1 MITII
6 IGYRI
11 FFSRQRQLAVSFI
24 CRLPTDYFQL
34 SMIRIED
41 VIEKVERNRPEPDID
56 LIRRAYLFSAL
67 HHRGQKRASGEPYLV
82 HPLEVADILADMRLD
97 EISVS
102 TGLLHDVVEDTL
114 VDLDTIREYFGDE
127 VTRLVDGLTKIAH
140 ISNLSKEKQ
149 QAENVRK
156 MVLAMITDVRVVLI
170 KLADRLHNMRT
181 MQFLKPE
188 KRARISQETLDI
200 YAPIAHRLGMGK
212 VRSELEDLSFQNLYP
227 EEYKKLSNEVEER
240 RSELEATLEKIT
252 ELIKQKLTE
261 NDVPF
266 VEVEGRVKR
275 LYSLWKKLK
284 KRKLTIEEVYDLIAA
299 RIITPNDKKNCYL
312 ALSVIHDIWTPV
324 PERFKDW
331 IGNPRDNLYQSLH
344 TSVIGDNGLSFEVQ
358 IRTEEMHQVAEE
370 GVAAHWK
377 YKESKPGKREE
388 DASLDELRKT
398 VEKLLLPLVESTRET
413 EDSEDFIE
421 SLKLDL
427 YPKDVYAFTPRG
439 KIIQLPRGATPIDFA
454 YAIHSEVGDNC
465 TGAKIKG
472 RIVPLRTELQN
483 GDVVEVLTTPNSKP
497 SRDWLNSVVT
507 SKARNRIRHWIAEQQ
522 RVESIEIGRKLLEKE
537 VDKFRL
543 SPKKLIANDDEMK
556 RIANEYGLGRGEDLL
571 ASIGYGKT
579 LPRNVLAKFL
589 GAEKF
594 AELDPE
600 KKKETR
606 LESSVK
612 AVKKF
617 IGLGEDAI
625 IVKGVDNLLTNR
637 AHCCNPLRG
646 EEIVGYISL
655 GKGIVVHNK
664 RCKNLQ
670 QLMVNRE
677 RIIDVE
683 WAKGD
688 GKEIQSVRL
697 LATTENRTGMLA
709 GITNAIADIK
719 TGIRDA
725 RAEVS
730 KNDRG
735 LIEVTIEVFDKKHLD
750 KVITSV
756 EQVPGVIAV
765 ERVNF

>member
-1 MITII
+1 
-6 IGYRI
+6 
-11 FFSRQRQLAVSFI
+11 
-24 CRLPTDYFQL
+24 
-34 SMIRIED
+34 MIRIED
-41 VIEKVERNRPEPDID
+41 VIEKVGKNRPEPDID

-97 EISVS
+97 EVSVS

-114 VDLDTIREYFGDE
+114 VDLDTIRNYFGDE
-127 VTRLVDGLTKIAH
+127 ITRLVDGLTKIAH

-156 MVLAMITDVRVVLI
+156 MVLAMTTDVRVVLI

-212 VRSELEDLSFQNLYP
+212 LRGELEDLSFQNLYP
-227 EEYKKLSNEVEER
+227 QDYKRLSEEVEAR
-240 RSELEATLEKIT
+240 RPELEAALEKIKNT
-252 ELIKQKLTE
+252 ITNQLNE
-261 NDVPF
+261 NEVPF
-266 VEVEGRVKR
+266 IEIQSRVKR

-284 KRKLTIEEVYDLIAA
+284 KRKLTIEEVYDLIAV

-331 IGNPRDNLYQSLH
+331 IAIPRDNLYQSLH
-344 TSVIGDNGLSFEVQ
+344 TSVIGDKGQSFEVQ
-358 IRTEEMHQVAEE
+358 IRTQEMHHIAEE

-377 YKESKPGKREE
+377 YKDNKLGKQEE

-398 VEKLLLPLVESTRET
+398 VEKLLLPLVENTDEN
-413 EDSEDFIE
+413 EDPEDFIE
-421 SLKLDL
+421 SFKLDL
-427 YPKDVYAFTPRG
+427 YPKNVYAFTPLG
-439 KIIQLPRGATPIDFA
+439 KVIQLPRGATPIDFA
-454 YAIHSEVGDNC
+454 YAIHSEVGDTC

-483 GDVVEVLTTPNSKP
+483 GDVVEILTTPNSKP
-497 SRDWLNSVVT
+497 SRDWLNHVIT
-507 SKARNRIRHWIAEQQ
+507 AKARNSVRHWIAEQQ
-522 RVESIEIGRKLLEKE
+522 RTESIDVGRKLLEKE
-537 VDKFRL
+537 ADKFHL
-543 SPKKLIANDDEMK
+543 SSKKLLNNDDEMK
-556 RIANEYGLGRGEDLL
+556 RIANEYGLGRAEDLL

-579 LPRNVLAKFL
+579 LPRNVIAKFL

-594 AELDPE
+594 SELDPD
-600 KKKETR
+600 KKKETKFQ
-606 LESSVK
+606 SGMK

-625 IVKGVDNLLTNR
+625 IVKGVDNLMTNR
-637 AHCCNPLRG
+637 ARCCNPLRG
-646 EEIVGYISL
+646 EEIIGYISL

-664 RCKNLQ
+664 RCSNVK
-670 QLMVNRE
+670 QLMVNRD
-677 RIIDVE
+677 RIVEVE
-683 WAKGD
+683 WAKNE
-688 GKEIQSVRL
+688 KEVIQSVRL

-709 GITNAIADIK
+709 GITNAIAEIK

-725 RAEVS
+725 SARIS
-730 KNDRG
+730 KDDRG

-750 KVITSV
+750 KVISSI
-756 EQVPGVIAV
+756 EQVQGVIAV
-765 ERVNF
+765 ERVNT

>member
-1 MITII
+1 
-6 IGYRI
+6 
-11 FFSRQRQLAVSFI
+11 
-24 CRLPTDYFQL
+24 
-34 SMIRIED
+34 MIRIED
-41 VIEKVERNRPEPDID
+41 VIEKVEKNRPEPDVD

-82 HPLEVADILADMRLD
+82 HPLEVANILAEMRLD
-97 EISVS
+97 ETSVS

-127 VTRLVDGLTKIAH
+127 ITRLVDGLTKIAH

-227 EEYKKLSNEVEER
+227 EEYKKLSREVESR
-240 RSELEATLEKIT
+240 RTELEATLEEIT
-252 ELIKQKLTE
+252 ELIKYKLKE

-299 RIITPNDKKNCYL
+299 RIITPNDKKKCYL

-344 TSVIGDNGLSFEVQ
+344 TSVIGDSGQSFEVQ
-358 IRTEEMHQVAEE
+358 IRTDEMHRVAEE

-377 YKESKPGKREE
+377 YKESKLGKREE
-388 DASLDELRKT
+388 DESLDELRKT
-398 VEKLLLPLVESTRET
+398 VEKLLLPLVESTQET

-439 KIIQLPRGATPIDFA
+439 KIIQLPRGSTPIDFA
-454 YAIHSEVGDNC
+454 YAIHSEVGDTC

-483 GDVVEVLTTPNSKP
+483 GDVVEILTTPNSKP
-497 SRDWLNSVVT
+497 SRDWLNSLVT
-507 SKARNRIRHWIAEQQ
+507 SKARNRVRHWIAEQQ

-537 VDKFRL
+537 IDKFRL
-543 SPKKLIANDDEMK
+543 SPKKLIGNDDEMR
-556 RIANEYGLGRGEDLL
+556 RIANEYGLGRPEDLL

-606 LESSVK
+606 LESGMK

-625 IVKGVDNLLTNR
+625 IVKGVDNLLTTR
-637 AHCCNPLRG
+637 ARCCNPLRG

-655 GKGIVVHNK
+655 GKGIVVHQK
-664 RCKNLQ
+664 RCKNVQ

-677 RIIDVE
+677 RIVEVE

-709 GITNAIADIK
+709 GITNAIAEIK

-725 RAEVS
+725 RAEIS

-765 ERVNF
+765 ERVNY

>member
-1 MITII
+1 
-6 IGYRI
+6 
-11 FFSRQRQLAVSFI
+11 
-24 CRLPTDYFQL
+24 
-34 SMIRIED
+34 MIRIED
-41 VIEKVERNRPEPDID
+41 VIEKVERNRPESDID
-56 LIRRAYLFSAL
+56 LIRRAYFFSAL

-82 HPLEVADILADMRLD
+82 HPLEVAAILADMRLD
-97 EISVS
+97 ETCVS

-114 VDLDTIREYFGDE
+114 VDLETIREYFGDE

-212 VRSELEDLSFQNLYP
+212 LRSELEDLSFQNIYP
-227 EEYKKLSNEVEER
+227 EEYAKLSKEVEAR
-240 RSELEATLEKIT
+240 RPELEATLEKIT
-252 ELIKQKLTE
+252 NTIKEQLTA

-266 VEVEGRVKR
+266 IEVQGRVKR
-275 LYSLWKKLK
+275 LFSLWKKLK

-312 ALSVIHDIWTPV
+312 GLSVIHDVWTPV

-344 TSVIGDNGLSFEVQ
+344 TSVVGDNGQSFEVQ
-358 IRTEEMHQVAEE
+358 IRTEEMHQIAEE

-377 YKESKPGKREE
+377 YKEKKLGKRDE

-398 VEKLLLPLVESTRET
+398 VEKLLLPLVESTQET

-427 YPKDVYAFTPRG
+427 YPKDVYAFTPMG
-439 KIIQLPRGATPIDFA
+439 KIIQLPRGSTPIDFA

-472 RIVPLRTELQN
+472 RIVPLRTEIQN
-483 GDVVEVLTTPNSKP
+483 GDAVEILTTPNSKP
-497 SRDWLNSVVT
+497 SGDWLNHVVT

-522 RVESIEIGRKLLEKE
+522 RTESIELGRKLLEKE
-537 VDKFRL
+537 IEKFRL
-543 SPKKLIANDDEMK
+543 SPKKLINNDGEMK
-556 RIANEYGLGRGEDLL
+556 RVANEYGLGRPEDLL
-571 ASIGYGKT
+571 ASIGYGKS
-579 LPRNVLAKFL
+579 LPRNVLAKYL
-589 GAEKF
+589 GGEKF

-606 LESSVK
+606 LESGMK

-625 IVKGVDNLLTNR
+625 IVKGVDNLLTTR
-637 AHCCNPLRG
+637 ARCCNPLRG

-655 GKGIVVHNK
+655 GQGIVVHNK
-664 RCKNLQ
+664 RCKNVQ
-670 QLMVNRE
+670 QLMVNKE
-677 RIIDVE
+677 RIVEVE
-683 WAKGD
+683 WAKGE
-688 GKEIQSVRL
+688 GKEIQSIRL

-709 GITNAIADIK
+709 GITNAIAEIK

-756 EQVPGVIAV
+756 QQVPGVIAV

>member
-1 MITII
+1 
-6 IGYRI
+6 
-11 FFSRQRQLAVSFI
+11 
-24 CRLPTDYFQL
+24 
-34 SMIRIED
+34 MIRIED
-41 VIEKVERNRPEPDID
+41 VIEKVESNRPDSNIE

-82 HPLEVADILADMRLD
+82 HPLEVADILAEMRLD
-97 EISVS
+97 ETSVS

-114 VDLDTIREYFGDE
+114 VDLETIREYFGDE
-127 VTRLVDGLTKIAH
+127 ITRLVDGLTKIAH
-140 ISNLSKEKQ
+140 ISDLSKEKQ

-227 EEYKKLSNEVEER
+227 EEYKKLSGEIEAR
-240 RSELEATLEKIT
+240 RPELEAALEKIT
-252 ELIKQKLTE
+252 NTIKENLAE

-266 VEVEGRVKR
+266 VEIQGRVKR

-284 KRKLTIEEVYDLIAA
+284 KRKLTIEDVYDLIAA

-331 IGNPRDNLYQSLH
+331 IGTPRDNLYQSLH
-344 TSVIGDNGLSFEVQ
+344 TSVIGDNGQSFEVQ
-358 IRTEEMHQVAEE
+358 IRTEEMHHVAEE

-377 YKESKPGKREE
+377 YKESKLGKREE
-388 DASLDELRKT
+388 DEALDELRKT
-398 VEKLLLPLVESTRET
+398 VEKLLLPLVETTNET

-427 YPKDVYAFTPRG
+427 YPKDVYAFTPMG
-439 KIIQLPRGATPIDFA
+439 KVIQLPRGATPIDFA
-454 YAIHSEVGDNC
+454 YAIHSEVGDTC

-483 GDVVEVLTTPNSKP
+483 GDVVEVLTTLNSKP
-497 SRDWLNSVVT
+497 SRDWLNSAVT
-507 SKARNRIRHWIAEQQ
+507 SKARNRIRHWIAQQQ
-522 RVESIEIGRKLLEKE
+522 RAESIEIGRRLLEKE
-537 VDKFRL
+537 ADKFRL
-543 SPKKLIANDDEMK
+543 SPKKLINSDNEMK
-556 RIANEYGLGRGEDLL
+556 RIANEYGLGRAEDLL

-606 LESSVK
+606 LESGMK

-637 AHCCNPLRG
+637 GRCCNPLRG
-646 EEIVGYISL
+646 EEIIGYISL

-664 RCKNLQ
+664 RCKNVA
-670 QLMVNRE
+670 QLMINKD
-677 RIIDVE
+677 RIVEVE

-709 GITNAIADIK
+709 GITNAIAEIK

-725 RAEVS
+725 RAEIS

-750 KVITSV
+750 KVVASIQ
-756 EQVPGVIAV
+756 QVPGVIAV
-765 ERVNF
+765 ERVNY

>member
-1 MITII
+1 M
-6 IGYRI
+6 
-11 FFSRQRQLAVSFI
+11 F
-24 CRLPTDYFQL
+24 
-34 SMIRIED
+34 MIRIED
-41 VIEKVERNRPEPDID
+41 VIDKVENNRPDSNIE

-82 HPLEVADILADMRLD
+82 HPLEVADILAEMRLD
-97 EISVS
+97 ETSVS

-114 VDLDTIREYFGDE
+114 VDLSTIREYFGDE
-127 VTRLVDGLTKIAH
+127 ITRLVDGLTKIAH
-140 ISNLSKEKQ
+140 ISNLSREKQ

-227 EEYKKLSNEVEER
+227 EEYKKLSGEIEAR
-240 RSELEATLEKIT
+240 RPELEAALDKIT
-252 ELIKQKLTE
+252 DTIRVNLTE

-266 VEVEGRVKR
+266 VEIQGRVKR

-284 KRKLTIEEVYDLIAA
+284 KQKLTIEQVYDLIAA
-299 RIITPNDKKNCYL
+299 RIITLNDKKYCYL
-312 ALSVIHDIWTPV
+312 TLSVVHDLWTPV

-331 IGNPRDNLYQSLH
+331 IAIPRDNLYQSLH
-344 TSVIGDNGLSFEVQ
+344 TSVIGDNGQSFEVQ
-358 IRTEEMHQVAEE
+358 IRTEEMHHVAEE

-377 YKESKPGKREE
+377 YKEKKLGKHDE
-388 DASLDELRKT
+388 DAALDELRKT
-398 VEKLLLPLVESTRET
+398 VEKLLLPLVDSNTESQ
-413 EDSEDFIE
+413 DSEDFIE

-427 YPKDVYAFTPRG
+427 YPKDVYAFTPMG
-439 KIIQLPRGATPIDFA
+439 KVIQLQRGSTPIDFA
-454 YAIHSEVGDNC
+454 YAIHSEVGDTC

-472 RIVPLRTELQN
+472 RIVPLKTELQN
-483 GDVVEVLTTPNSKP
+483 GDVVEILTTPNSKP

-507 SKARNRIRHWIAEQQ
+507 SKARNRIRHWISEQQ
-522 RVESIEIGRKLLEKE
+522 RIESIDIGRKLLEKE
-537 VDKFRL
+537 ALKFHIAQ
-543 SPKKLIANDDEMK
+543 KKLLNADELK

-594 AELDPE
+594 AELDPD

-606 LESSVK
+606 LESGMK

-637 AHCCNPLRG
+637 ARCCNPLTG
-646 EEIVGYISL
+646 EDIVGYISL

-664 RCKNLQ
+664 NCKNVQ
-670 QLMVNRE
+670 QLMVNKD
-677 RIIDVE
+677 RIVEVE
-683 WAKGD
+683 WAKND
-688 GKEIQSVRL
+688 KKHIQSVRL

-709 GITNAIADIK
+709 GITNAIAEIK

-725 RAEVS
+725 RANVS
-730 KNDRG
+730 KDDRG

-750 KVITSV
+750 KVVGSI
-756 EQVPGVIAV
+756 EKVPGVIAV
-765 ERVNF
+765 ERVNS